1 MPIQHAAFL
10 GTVDA
15 VLASLFELHL
25 SVAWYYDWKLYL
37 GLTLWGSTW
46 AKWLIAGYSGSFHW
60 KFAYTLGINLV
71 TLHCIQYN
79 GQKGLLGIMI
89 ALALQT
95 VGTTFIWW
103 KDINVVKTGH
113 FNSTSLYQDLST
125 PLMQTCTVFIGQ
137 MCLIIFYLSSIFNSL
152 RTHSLSYIFWLA
164 SFFCLQMAAF
174 FNRSGDSY
182 IGTTWH
188 SSQWSS
194 IVQVANDVEFVCKG
208 FGGRTDVHIKSR
220 NELLTR
226 GVFGFFVNNI
236 FRDVLAFTI
245 PILLSQ
251 FTSALDFVV
260 YCVGVNFIVTIDDM
274 QPKRFDVR
282 CIASKQSELGSYIE
296 LNHTETAAVVA
307 PPLSQRPVV
316 NSCDVV

>member
-208 FGGRTDVHIKSR
+208 FGGRTDVHT
-220 NELLTR
+220 N
-226 GVFGFFVNNI
+226 
-236 FRDVLAFTI
+236 
-245 PILLSQ
+245 
-251 FTSALDFVV
+251 ALDFVV